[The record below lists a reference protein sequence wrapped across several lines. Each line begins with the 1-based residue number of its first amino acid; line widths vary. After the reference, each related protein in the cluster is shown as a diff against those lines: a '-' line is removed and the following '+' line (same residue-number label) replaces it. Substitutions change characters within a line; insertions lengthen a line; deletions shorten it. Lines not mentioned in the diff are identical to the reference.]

1 MRVFVISKGMPTEQY
16 PLNGIFEFDQ
26 AKALARSGAEVAMLV
41 IDFRSGSYKR
51 KYGFSEYETEGVRV
65 FELSLPLGL
74 YRRALP
80 LLRYLLI
87 KVYKKAVK
95 ACGHPDIIHAQF
107 YSIGAI
113 AAVLKKRYKVPFV
126 ITEHSSKLNTDLQN
140 ISQLDLNLAK
150 SAYQCAD
157 KLIAVSHALA
167 ANLKN
172 NFQVEAT
179 VIPNIVDVSQFQYV
193 ERTPKDDFTFIS
205 VGNLVKIKGFDQLLE
220 AFAEAFKADN
230 AVKLSIVGDGPELEN
245 LQNTVTRLNLNGK
258 VSLLRTI
265 GRNRIKSFYQE
276 GDAFVLASH
285 SETFGVV
292 FIEAMAT
299 GLPVIATSCG
309 GPNDIV
315 TENAGYLIPVD
326 DRQALVSALQAM
338 RNNAYNFN
346 SLEISR
352 NCIEKY
358 SPETVGRQIIEAY
371 ASVSD
376 SIR

>member
-95 ACGHPDIIHAQF
+95 ACGQPDIIHAQF

-193 ERTPKDDFTFIS
+193 ERTSKDDFTFIS

-245 LQNTVTRLNLNGK
+245 LQNTVARLNLNGK

-371 ASVSD
+371 TSVSD

>member
-95 ACGHPDIIHAQF
+95 ACGQPDIIHAQF

-245 LQNTVTRLNLNGK
+245 LQNTVTCLNLNGK

>member
-80 LLRYLLI
+80 MLRYLLI

-95 ACGHPDIIHAQF
+95 ACGQPDIIHAQF